1 MPTLDFR
8 IAWIVWALTGLALE
22 VWALLDKESGDTLT
36 EQVRWIVNHPWCW
49 WAGAGLA
56 IWAIGHL
63 FLGWR

>member
-8 IAWIVWALTGLALE
+8 IAWVVWALAGIGLE
-22 VWALLDKESGDTLT
+22 IWALLNKESGDTLT

-56 IWAIGHL
+56 IWAAGH
-63 FLGWR
+63 FFFGWR